1 MQKNIML
8 SVFLCIASQAQI
20 TYQSTDF
27 AAIGTSVSMGN
38 SQNLVA
44 FNFAQA
50 GANVIWDFSSIQ
62 STGNSISEFVN
73 PTSQGNYRTI
83 WCLYH
88 SYFLNCASQFN
99 NAFNLAA
106 PLPADYSLGGYSISD
121 AYVFYQK
128 STSRLLAKMYAAQ
141 VDLNGTNTPLIIEYT
156 QPDVLYQFPIT
167 FGDSYTNP
175 NSISMDFTNLGYNMQ
190 VASIGTRQNTV
201 EGWGKLLI
209 PNKTFDST
217 LKLKSVSDRNITVTY
232 QGNPTTQNVR
242 EVSYQWFSKDSKVP
256 VLTVTG
262 TETNGIFV
270 PANAQYLYFPNLGIS
285 ETENDKKL
293 LIYPNPV
300 RNVIKTDIPEKDIVS
315 IKIYDANG
323 RMIGNS
329 LDVSLLTQGNYI
341 LRISTKDKLF
351 EGKFIKR

>member
-1 MQKNIML
+1 MTAERQRML
-8 SVFLCIASQAQI
+8 DDHWKKWGPYVSNRQW
-20 TYQSTDF
+20 
-27 AAIGTSVSMGN
+27 GTVR
-38 SQNLVA
+38 
-44 FNFAQA
+44 
-50 GANVIWDFSSIQ
+50 
-62 STGNSISEFVN
+62 E
-73 PTSQGNYRTI
+73 
-83 WCLYH
+83 
-88 SYFLNCASQFN
+88 
-99 NAFNLAA
+99 
-106 PLPADYSLGGYSISD
+106 DYSH
-121 AYVFYQK
+121 
-128 STSRLLAKMYAAQ
+128 
-141 VDLNGTNTPLIIEYT
+141 NGNAVMHCRCWKVRI
-156 QPDVLYQFPIT
+156 F
-167 FGDSYTNP
+167 
-175 NSISMDFTNLGYNMQ
+175 SISMNFTNLGYNLQ
-190 VASIGTRQNTV
+190 VASTGTRQNTV
-201 EGWGKLLI
+201 EGWGKLMI
-209 PNKTFDST
+209 PNKTFTSV
-217 LKLKSVSDRNITVTY
+217 LKLKSVSDHDITVTY
-232 QGNPTTQNVR
+232 EGNSTTQNVR

-270 PANAQYLYFPNLGIS
+270 PANAQYLYFPDLGIS